1 MKSCFWSVVTVS
13 VSLGFV
19 AACGGSQDDVTWA
32 EGSASPEAAEVE
44 AEDAAEVAPGA
55 VEQLHQFDVAGT
67 RYTIL
72 AVDGELSTSFNRSP
86 GAPIAR
92 VVSTGGEKLTLLEM
106 FKALQPQGVPHQ
118 RLVDDHLA
126 QVEWLEREDTSIH
139 EAVVELTSTV
149 DKTLQDDCVV
159 AAAGY
164 TGGTFAPPHY
174 TKSGQVT
181 VINGTFTS
189 ARTSAGER
197 GDMLLLACNYST
209 NAQTETVGFAKK
221 TGTGSFV
228 PQFTEAIVS
237 GGTAGIIQNTGNGVT
252 RYDLRGR
259 LITTPNVPMIFGVFA
274 EAR

>member
-1 MKSCFWSVVTVS
+1 MGKRISSVGAVCFSLVV
-13 VSLGFV
+13 G
-19 AACGGSQDDVTWA
+19 AGCGGGQEDITSF
-32 EGSASPEAAEVE
+32 EASGWTEAAELEGGGAGE
-44 AEDAAEVAPGA
+44 AEADSLEL
-55 VEQLHQFDVAGT
+55 LHAFEVAGT
-67 RYTIL
+67 SYTIIS
-72 AVDGELSTSFNRSP
+72 VDGELLTTFSR
-86 GAPIAR
+86 GAGMPIPRIVAAQ
-92 VVSTGGEKLTLLEM
+92 GEKLTLLEM
-106 FKALQPQGVPHQ
+106 FKALQPEGEPHP
-118 RLVDDHLA
+118 RLVEDHIA
-126 QVEWLEREDTSIH
+126 QVEALGREDASVH
-139 EAVVELTSTV
+139 DAVLELSVE
-149 DKTLQDDCVV
+149 KTLQEDCVI

-197 GDMLLLACNYST
+197 GDMLMLACNYSN

-228 PQFTEAIVS
+228 PQFTASIPS
-237 GGTAGIIQNTGNGVT
+237 GGTAGIIQNTGNGIT